1 LAVSFAH
8 LIQIL
13 FSYTLYSTM
22 AETETLY
29 LDPDPLPL
37 YVVLALL
44 GGISCY
50 FFFLGTFVV
59 RLWFYKG
66 ELGPA
71 PEKFVIIRDAKLTSY
86 HEEPSTTDR
95 TNFQNSD
102 DTAIS
107 TGLDPRSFST
117 ATTINMQ
124 HMGDPNEIKDLRL
137 RMIVREEQ
145 EVARMPAFD
154 ADDCGEERFP
164 DIPIAYKPVEEVV
177 HPTKSNSP
185 ERLGLKL
192 SERRDWLSVDKNWI
206 QYLKYHDARTSILA
220 SKKEECIFVAP
231 QPHAEE
237 ASEELLLEVAAF
249 LVQTYPAQFT
259 YQTSFGKKHI
269 RNELTHED
277 YSLARPFV
285 YPPIEICARLV
296 NEDFQIFMRNE
307 FGNRWYL

>member
-1 LAVSFAH
+1 
-8 LIQIL
+8 
-13 FSYTLYSTM
+13 M

-164 DIPIAYKPVEEVV
+164 DIPIAYKPVEPGAPRSE
-177 HPTKSNSP
+177 TQRAT
-185 ERLGLKL
+185 RLAL
-192 SERRDWLSVDKNWI
+192 R
-206 QYLKYHDARTSILA
+206 
-220 SKKEECIFVAP
+220 
-231 QPHAEE
+231 
-237 ASEELLLEVAAF
+237 
-249 LVQTYPAQFT
+249 
-259 YQTSFGKKHI
+259 
-269 RNELTHED
+269 
-277 YSLARPFV
+277 
-285 YPPIEICARLV
+285 
-296 NEDFQIFMRNE
+296 
-307 FGNRWYL
+307 

>member
-1 LAVSFAH
+1 
-8 LIQIL
+8 
-13 FSYTLYSTM
+13 M

-29 LDPDPLPL
+29 LDPDPRPL
-37 YVVLALL
+37 YVVLVLL

-50 FFFLGTFVV
+50 FFFLGTVIV

-71 PEKFVIIRDAKLTSY
+71 PGKFVIIRDAKLTSE
-86 HEEPSTTDR
+86 HGDQSTTDR
-95 TNFQNSD
+95 TAFQHSD

-107 TGLDPRSFST
+107 TELDPRSFST

-137 RMIVREEQ
+137 RMIVKEEQ

-164 DIPIAYKPVEEVV
+164 DIPMAYKPVEEVV
-177 HPTKSNSP
+177 HPTKSNNP

-192 SERRDWLSVDKNWI
+192 SERRDWLSVDRHWI
-206 QYLKYHDARTSILA
+206 EYLKYHDARTSILA
-220 SKKEECIFVAP
+220 SNKEECIYAAP
-231 QPHAEE
+231 QPHIEE
-237 ASEELLLEVAAF
+237 ACEELLQEVAAF
-249 LVQTYPAQFT
+249 LVQTYPTQFS

-269 RNELTHED
+269 RNELTQD
-277 YSLARPFV
+277 TYSLARPFDHH
-285 YPPIEICARLV
+285 PIETCARLAT
-296 NEDFQIFMRNE
+296 EDFQIFMRND
-307 FGNRWYL
+307 FTGTWYL